1 MSVAGLTLPP
11 AALDRLLP
19 MHLAVGADGRIVH
32 AGPTLRKIAPAAPLG
47 RHVFDVLEVER
58 PLSLAA
64 ARDLRDLVGVRL
76 RLRLDGLADTPLKG
90 TVAALA
96 PAAGHIIDLAFGI
109 SVVTAVGRHRL
120 NAADFAPSDP
130 TIEMLYLAEAN
141 AAVMSEAQRLIG
153 RLETSR
159 DAATEASLQDGL
171 TGVGNRRA
179 LARWVEAR
187 LAGGRPF
194 AFVAVDLDHFKAVND
209 TLGHA
214 AGDAVLV
221 TVADRLKRLLRAG
234 DLVARIGG
242 DEFAILL
249 EGAPESAVL
258 EARGADM
265 IRAIE
270 VPVPVEGA
278 ETRISASI
286 GIARSPDHAGADLE
300 TLMAAADRALYEAKG
315 SGRGRAMLST
325 RPAAPP
331 PDRRHAPAGQTSD

>member
-1 MSVAGLTLPP
+1 MNAPGVTLPRE
-11 AALDRLLP
+11 ALDRLLP
-19 MHLAVGADGRIVH
+19 LHLSVCADGRIVH
-32 AGPTLRKIAPAAPLG
+32 AGPTLRKIAPVDPEG
-47 RHVFDVLEVER
+47 RHVFELLRVER

-64 ARDLRDLVGVRL
+64 SRDLDALVGVRL
-76 RLRLDGLADTPLKG
+76 RLRLEGLRETPLKG
-90 TVAALA
+90 TVAALG
-96 PAAGHIIDLAFGI
+96 PGSGHIIDLAFGI
-109 SVVTAVGRHRL
+109 SVVAAVGRHGL
-120 NAADFAPSDP
+120 DAADFAPSDP

-179 LARWVEAR
+179 LARWVEGR
-187 LAGGRPF
+187 LAAGRPF

-214 AGDAVLV
+214 AGDAVLEA
-221 TVADRLKRLLRAG
+221 VANRLKRQLRAG
-234 DLVARIGG
+234 DVVARIGG

-249 EGAPESAVL
+249 DGAAETAVL

-265 IRAIE
+265 IRVIE
-270 VPVPVEGA
+270 VPVPVGGSDA
-278 ETRISASI
+278 RVSASI
-286 GIARSPDHAGADLE
+286 GIARSSDHAGADLE
-300 TLMAAADRALYEAKG
+300 TLMAAADRALYAAKG

-325 RPAAPP
+325 RPAA
-331 PDRRHAPAGQTSD
+331 